1 MRFLGS
7 LFAAYSVL
15 WIAIFFYLLR
25 LTRRSR
31 QVEDEVEALRR
42 TLPAR
47 GSHGR

>member
-15 WIAIFFYLLR
+15 WIALFLYLLH

-31 QVEDEVEALRR
+31 RVEEEVEALRR
-42 TLPAR
+42 MMPGGGPDAR
-47 GSHGR
+47 